1 ELSTIVDNPN
11 SFFEMPLVVRYL
23 NADTIRATLE
33 GTVNNVVDKNPVLTT
48 VGNVTEV
55 NFKNKADTANGKL
68 GVRNTSGIRCLY

>member
-1 ELSTIVDNPN
+1 LYAVLGVVTPIDDNSN
-11 SFFEMPLVVRYL
+11 AYFEMPLVDRYL

-55 NFKNKADTANGKL
+55 NFKNKADTANG
-68 GVRNTSGIRCLY
+68 